1 MWCAVGYG
9 AVAENMAPEVQ
20 NTSDVR
26 VAFTEDAGAHAY
38 ANIQGISFIAED
50 PGAESNKYGV
60 EVYFAFGYRITVEN
74 NVLRLGLNGG
84 LESTVPNYIRDVF
97 NGDNTSGYDA
107 TEVALLNPVGAVL
120 TGLEADR
127 LKSPFAGD
135 LSGGSANA
143 VISGTLDISDA
154 EDDTLTYTV
163 KTQGTYGTLSF
174 TSGSTWQY
182 MLDNDNATIQ
192 ALNNGQT
199 ETDTVTITV
208 NDGFNDKDVD
218 ITITINGADEPNNPP
233 EIADSGNTGTIT
245 EDADPN
251 TVTGTLTA
259 TDADGDGLSWS
270 VKTQGDHGT
279 LTFTSGSTWQYA
291 LDNSDTDVNDLNDG
305 ESDTDTIT
313 VSVTD
318 GTDTVDATITIT
330 INGATDAPAGPTLN
344 TVTGTSGADTLE
356 GDAGKINLMSGA
368 GGKDKFTVRL
378 DIAKPAE
385 GADPDDYDVVTDYA
399 ATGRGETDRVRF
411 ESPSGETYT
420 VNPESTALLD
430 GGGNAIAR
438 WVQEDKS
445 ALSTAAGSS
454 TNDAAINDTVIYH
467 TNGTADIGDDY
478 VLMVLEDVTALGN
491 PTQFDIV

>member
-1 MWCAVGYG
+1 
-9 AVAENMAPEVQ
+9 MAPEVQ

-182 MLDNDNATIQ
+182 
-192 ALNNGQT
+192 
-199 ETDTVTITV
+199 
-208 NDGFNDKDVD
+208 
-218 ITITINGADEPNNPP
+218 
-233 EIADSGNTGTIT
+233 
-245 EDADPN
+245 
-251 TVTGTLTA
+251 
-259 TDADGDGLSWS
+259 
-270 VKTQGDHGT
+270 
-279 LTFTSGSTWQYA
+279 A

-356 GDAGKINLMSGA
+356 GDAGKFNLMSGA

-491 PTQFDIV
+491 PKQFDIV